1 MPDMPDFTWKE
12 ATLLEKLSSLSVWVA
27 CLLFVIPMGATMLL
41 LQHYFHPA
49 DLDPISRWFVRG
61 FTVLCRMRWRAVVH
75 PGIDPDRPY
84 IFCQNHVNHFDF
96 FICYRAT
103 PHFKQGLEL
112 EDHFRWPVYGWVMK
126 QRGTIPVR
134 PGARGRVAEL
144 REGFRKEI
152 EQGNSI
158 LAFPE
163 GGRTLDGRVAPFRS
177 GVFYIARD
185 LGVPVVPVA
194 VTGTQDVMR
203 KGSLLIRPDRDVT
216 VYCEEPVETTGVP
229 DEEMDAL
236 VERVHGAIARR
247 VDAYFASERR
257 SRVRSG

>member
-1 MPDMPDFTWKE
+1 MARFGWKE

-27 CLLFVIPMGATMLL
+27 CILFIGPMAATMLL

-49 DLDPISRWFVRG
+49 DLEPISRFFIRG
-61 FTVLCRMRWRAVVH
+61 FTVLCRLRWRAEVH
-75 PGIDPDRPY
+75 PDVDPDRPY
-84 IFCQNHVNHFDF
+84 IFCQNHVNHLDF

-134 PGARGRVAEL
+134 PGMKGQVSEL
-144 REGFRKEI
+144 TEAFRREI
-152 EQGNSI
+152 EQGDSI

-163 GGRTLDGRVAPFRS
+163 GRRTLDGRVGPFRS

-185 LGVPVVPVA
+185 LGIPIVPVA

-203 KGSLLIRPDRDVT
+203 VGSLLIRPDRNVT
-216 VYCEEPVETTGVP
+216 VYCEEPVETAGVP

-236 VERVHGAIARR
+236 VERVRGAIARR
-247 VDAYFASERR
+247 VDEYLAGRQEVA
-257 SRVRSG
+257 